1 MILQISHIIQQM
13 KEEIFSH
20 TIAKKYIS
28 APWNQDFK
36 IMEASAE
43 HNFGSKRLGGMLGAS
58 CILLHEKI
66 FILKVF
72 ILYMKFVKRLRFAN
86 T

>member
-1 MILQISHIIQQM
+1 MILQISHITQQM

-58 CILLHEKI
+58 CILCFCMRKYLSSK
-66 FILKVF
+66 F
-72 ILYMKFVKRLRFAN
+72 LYCTVN
-86 T
+86 S